1 MTAGPDAEGS
11 AGRIPS
17 ADFLMTTTAL
27 TNRRDEP
34 NLPLTNVRGA
44 PAHAAGLS
52 PDRGA
57 IFGYHHG
64 ARGTRACGAKRRADV
79 MSGRL
84 LVGSWHARAKWADQP
99 AERSSAR
106 DTE

>member
-1 MTAGPDAEGS
+1 MTAGPDAKGS

-27 TNRRDEP
+27 TDRQDEP
-34 NLPLTNVRGA
+34 DLPLTNVREA

-52 PDRGA
+52 PDCGA
-57 IFGYHHG
+57 IFGYLHG

-79 MSGRL
+79 TSGRV
-84 LVGSWHARAKWADQP
+84 LVGSWHERAKWADQP
-99 AERSSAR
+99 AECSSAR